1 MDGIKHSR
9 QFAEIER
16 LVSDYFQCH
25 LAPVMSKTEAY
36 LTKKQGEEMKE
47 YSTSLGGILSMMA
60 SSAQPM
66 SDPYQV
72 LKVTGE
78 WNSKKTEDYIEMCKD
93 KISKAT
99 DIQQDLAYLAGKWRD
114 SVVQEV
120 GRERYDALSEQLGG
134 DLAYAYMDYRVE
146 QLMIDKLVKDRMPKS
161 SADYIIRKAAQSSL
175 LGLSQ
180 TLSRSPLAEEI
191 EARGEAAYRP
201 SKLEKGAGH
210 ILGASADAVMMGGV
224 GSWASLA
231 KFIGADVAISAVASH
246 FEPKKPETLSV
257 EQCISKGVFGSKRN
271 VFDGFRKEAA
281 TIQTGK
287 SELITAANEQLKKK
301 IPVLNFDFSGWM
313 HSWNN
318 NPFGINGFSEFK
330 ISGFNE
336 KEHGKDAPRY
346 KNVPL
351 VVAPGQEEAY
361 LNDLAKKKG
370 TSATPTPKQTQP
382 EAEQKEKVET
392 EEPQPVISP
401 EKNIPGEQTEQTNT
415 NGWSGLL
422 GTLGLDGMGD
432 ITGNLGYVM
441 AMLPD
446 ILLGAF
452 TGKTQTLR
460 FGDNL
465 LPIASIV
472 AGIFVRNPLLKM
484 LLVGLGGVNLL
495 NKAGHEALQGRAKGK
510 LHEDAGYDVQY
521 RRYADEPLNPRIVN
535 PILQGSTLIATIDRV
550 PCTIQ
555 LTSTVADAYRAGAL
569 PLHTLANAVLAKSD
583 QLRRIASQ
591 NYDDGQQETIVRTRG
606 IQ

>member
-25 LAPVMSKTEAY
+25 LAPVMSKTQAY
-36 LTKKQGEEMKE
+36 LTRKQGEEMKE

-78 WNSKKTEDYIEMCKD
+78 WNSKKTEDYIEMCKE
-93 KISKAT
+93 KISKAS
-99 DIQQDLAYLAGKWRD
+99 DIQQDLACLAGKWRD

-210 ILGASADAVMMGGV
+210 VLGASADAVMMGGV

-231 KFIGADVAISAVASH
+231 KFIGADVAISAVASR

-257 EQCISKGVFGSKRN
+257 EQCISKGVFGSRQN

-318 NPFGINGFSEFK
+318 NPFGINGFSEFN

-336 KEHGKDAPRY
+336 KEHGKDARY

-351 VVAPGQEEAY
+351 VIAPGQEEAY

-370 TSATPTPKQTQP
+370 TPAKLKPEQTQP

-401 EKNIPGEQTEQTNT
+401 EKNIPGEQTEQANT
-415 NGWSGLL
+415 SGWSGLL

-452 TGKTQTLR
+452 TGKTQSLR

-484 LLVGLGGVNLL
+484 LLVGLGGANLL
-495 NKAGHEALQGRAKGK
+495 NKAGHEALQERTEGK

-555 LTSTVADAYRAGAL
+555 LTPTVADAYRAGAL
-569 PLHTLANAVLAKSD
+569 PLNTLANAVLAKSD

>member
-25 LAPVMSKTEAY
+25 LAPVMSKTQAY
-36 LTKKQGEEMKE
+36 LTRKQGEEMKE

-78 WNSKKTEDYIEMCKD
+78 WNSKKTEDYIEMCKE

-120 GRERYDALSEQLGG
+120 GRERYDTLSEQLGG

-210 ILGASADAVMMGGV
+210 VLGASADAVMMGGV

-231 KFIGADVAISAVASH
+231 KFIGADVAISAVASR

-257 EQCISKGVFGSKRN
+257 EQCISKGVFGSRQN

-281 TIQTGK
+281 MIQTGK

-330 ISGFNE
+330 ISRFNE
-336 KEHGKDAPRY
+336 KEHGKDARY

-370 TSATPTPKQTQP
+370 TSATPTPEQTQP

-392 EEPQPVISP
+392 EEPQPVISQK
-401 EKNIPGEQTEQTNT
+401 EAITGEQTEQANT
-415 NGWSGLL
+415 NGWNGLF

-452 TGKTQTLR
+452 TGKTQSLR

-472 AGIFVRNPLLKM
+472 AGLFVPNPLLKM
-484 LLVGLGGVNLL
+484 LLVGLGGANLL
-495 NKAGHEALQGRAKGK
+495 NKAGHEALQERTEGK
-510 LHEDAGYDVQY
+510 LLKVISDDVQY

-555 LTSTVADAYRAGAL
+555 LTPPVADAYRAGAL
-569 PLHTLANAVLAKSD
+569 PLNTLANAVLAKSD
-583 QLRRIASQ
+583 QLRRIVSQ

>member
-25 LAPVMSKTEAY
+25 LAPVMSKTQAY

-120 GRERYDALSEQLGG
+120 GRERYDALSAQLGG

-210 ILGASADAVMMGGV
+210 VLGASADAVMMGGV

-231 KFIGADVAISAVASH
+231 KFIGADVAISAVASR

-257 EQCISKGVFGSKRN
+257 EQCISKGVFGSRQN

-336 KEHGKDAPRY
+336 KKQGKDARN

-370 TSATPTPKQTQP
+370 TPAKSKPEQTQP

-401 EKNIPGEQTEQTNT
+401 EKNTLGEQTEQTNT
-415 NGWSGLL
+415 SGWSGLL

-452 TGKTQTLR
+452 TGKTQSLR

-472 AGIFVRNPLLKM
+472 AGLFVRNPLLKM
-484 LLVGLGGVNLL
+484 LLVGLGGANLL

-510 LHEDAGYDVQY
+510 LHEDAGYDIQY

-555 LTSTVADAYRAGAL
+555 LTPTVADAYRTGAL
-569 PLHTLANAVLAKSD
+569 PLNTLANAVLAKSD

>member
-25 LAPVMSKTEAY
+25 LAPVMSKTQAY

-78 WNSKKTEDYIEMCKD
+78 WNSKKTEDYIEMCKE

-210 ILGASADAVMMGGV
+210 VLGASADAVMMGGV

-231 KFIGADVAISAVASH
+231 KFIGADVAISAVASR
-246 FEPKKPETLSV
+246 FEPKKPETFSV

-318 NPFGINGFSEFK
+318 NPFGINGFREFK
-330 ISGFNE
+330 ISRFNE
-336 KEHGKDAPRY
+336 KEHGKDARY

-361 LNDLAKKKG
+361 LNDLAKTKG
-370 TSATPTPKQTQP
+370 TSATPTPEQTQP

-392 EEPQPVISP
+392 EESHPVISP
-401 EKNIPGEQTEQTNT
+401 EKNIPGEQTEQANT

-422 GTLGLDGMGD
+422 DTLGVDGMGD

-452 TGKTQTLR
+452 TGKTQSLR
-460 FGDNL
+460 FRDNL

-472 AGIFVRNPLLKM
+472 AGMFVRNPLLKM
-484 LLVGLGGVNLL
+484 LLVGLGGANLL

-510 LHEDAGYDVQY
+510 LHEDAGYDVHY

-555 LTSTVADAYRAGAL
+555 LTPTVADAYRAGAL
-569 PLHTLANAVLAKSD
+569 PLNTLANAVLAKSD
-583 QLRRIASQ
+583 QLRQIASQ

>member
-25 LAPVMSKTEAY
+25 LAPVMSKTQAY

-78 WNSKKTEDYIEMCKD
+78 WNSKTTEDYIVMCKE

-99 DIQQDLAYLAGKWRD
+99 DIQQDLTYLAGKWRD

-146 QLMIDKLVKDRMPKS
+146 QLMIDKLVKERMPKT

-210 ILGASADAVMMGGV
+210 VLGASADAVMMGGV

-231 KFIGADVAISAVASH
+231 KFIGADMAISAIASH
-246 FEPKKPETLSV
+246 FEPEKPETLSV
-257 EQCISKGVFGSKRN
+257 EQCISKGVFGSERN

-287 SELITAANEQLKKK
+287 SELITVANKQMKKK
-301 IPVLNFDFSGWM
+301 IPVSNFDFSGWM

-336 KEHGKDAPRY
+336 KEHGKDARY

-370 TSATPTPKQTQP
+370 TSATPTPEQTQP

-392 EEPQPVISP
+392 EEPQPVISQK
-401 EKNIPGEQTEQTNT
+401 EAITGEQTEQANT
-415 NGWSGLL
+415 NGWNGLF
-422 GTLGLDGMGD
+422 GTLGLDGMGN

-452 TGKTQTLR
+452 TGKTQSLR

-484 LLVGLGGVNLL
+484 LLVGLGGANLL
-495 NKAGHEALQGRAKGK
+495 NKAGHEALQERTEGK
-510 LHEDAGYDVQY
+510 LLKVISDDVQY

-555 LTSTVADAYRAGAL
+555 LTPTVADAYRTGAL
-569 PLHTLANAVLAKSD
+569 PLNTLANAVLAKSD
-583 QLRRIASQ
+583 QLRRIVSQ

>member
-25 LAPVMSKTEAY
+25 LAPVMSKTQAY

-78 WNSKKTEDYIEMCKD
+78 WNSKKTEDYIEMCKE

-210 ILGASADAVMMGGV
+210 VLGASADAVMMGGV

-231 KFIGADVAISAVASH
+231 KFIGADVAISAVASR
-246 FEPKKPETLSV
+246 FESKKPETLSV
-257 EQCISKGVFGSKRN
+257 EQCISKGVFGSRQN

-336 KEHGKDAPRY
+336 KGHGKDARY

-370 TSATPTPKQTQP
+370 TPPKSKPEQTQS

-392 EEPQPVISP
+392 EETQPVISP
-401 EKNIPGEQTEQTNT
+401 EKNIPGEQQTEQANT

-452 TGKTQTLR
+452 TGKTQSLR

-472 AGIFVRNPLLKM
+472 AGMFVRNPLLKM
-484 LLVGLGGVNLL
+484 LLVGLGGANLL

-555 LTSTVADAYRAGAL
+555 LTPTVADAYRAGAL
-569 PLHTLANAVLAKSD
+569 PLNTLANAVLAKSD